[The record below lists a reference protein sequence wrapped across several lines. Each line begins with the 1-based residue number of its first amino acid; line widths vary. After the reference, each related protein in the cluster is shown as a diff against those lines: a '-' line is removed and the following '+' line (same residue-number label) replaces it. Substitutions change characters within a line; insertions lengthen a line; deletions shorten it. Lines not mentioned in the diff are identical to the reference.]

1 MLAALVLS
9 AALAAQAQ
17 PALPAGSA
25 QVPSGGGPLG
35 LSAFRVTAAMAAPVL
50 DGRLDDAAWAAAD
63 SVHAFTQK
71 EPEEGKPSRFP
82 TVARV
87 VFDGAAVYVG
97 VRAYDPDPSKIVAQL
112 TRRDED
118 SPSDWLL
125 LAFDSRHD
133 QRTAYA
139 FMVNPAGVKR
149 DFLIADGA
157 DDDTGW
163 DAVWDVAVK
172 RDAQGW
178 TAEFRIPLAAL
189 RFAPNGD
196 GVWGIE
202 VGRAVPRTNEQSFW
216 APLKHDESR
225 VVSRFGELRGM
236 RGLASPRR
244 LEVLPYTVS
253 GLTRAP
259 GAAGDPFHHGSDWRG
274 SAGLDVKYGVTSDLT
289 LDATVNPDFGQV
301 EADPS
306 QVNLTQYET
315 FVGEKRPFFTEGA
328 DIFRFGIALGDGD
341 DATEALFYSRR
352 IGRAPHYSMDG
363 RYVSQPSQTTILGA
377 AKLSGR
383 VGSGWSIGALGALTG
398 EERGSGMTDA
408 GERFGQVVEPMT
420 GYGVLRARRE
430 VNGGRTQFGFVGT
443 GVHRRLDGTGIADLP
458 GDAFAGGVDFSHRW
472 GGDAWQVT
480 GDLLGSSVRGDS
492 AAILALQ
499 TAPARYYQRPDAD
512 WVRLDSSATSLGGW
526 ASGYMVARVKGSW
539 QGGVL
544 GIARSPG
551 FEVNDVGYL
560 READQ
565 VTNAAYLQ
573 RRSFTP
579 KGAFRDWRIGGNLWD
594 GRDFGGR
601 STSLGGNVNFNA
613 RLLSYWG
620 FYGGAEHDL
629 ASLSTGALRGG
640 PAIVRTP
647 STSGWW
653 GVYSDGR
660 KRLSGE
666 LSFHAGREG
675 ETGAFSWGSSLYLG
689 WRPTPSATISLSP
702 FYSRNRS
709 GWQYVARPVDAAGAR
724 HYVFGDLDQQTVGM
738 SARISQTFTPTLSL
752 QVYAQPFISAGGFT
766 GYREVAD
773 PRAKRFAD
781 RFAPLAAATD
791 ADGGL
796 AANGVAWSNPDFD
809 YRAFNL
815 NAVLRWE
822 YRLGSTMYFAW
833 SHSRDGAVDDG
844 RFRLWHDT
852 GALFGYTP
860 TNVFLVKVNWWVS
873 L

>member
-1 MLAALVLS
+1 MLAFLFLS
-9 AALAAQAQ
+9 AAVLQAQ
-17 PALPAGSA
+17 PAAQGPAA
-25 QVPSGGGPLG
+25 QTPPGGGAPG
-35 LSAFRVTAAMAAPVL
+35 LAAYRLTAATAAPVL
-50 DGRLDDAAWAAAD
+50 DGRLDDAAWSSAD
-63 SVHAFTQK
+63 SLHSFTQK
-71 EPEEGKPSRFP
+71 EPEEGKPARFP

-87 VFDGAAVYVG
+87 VFDETAVYVG
-97 VRAYDPDPSKIVAQL
+97 VRAYDPDPSKMVAQL

-118 SPSDWLL
+118 SSSDWLL
-125 LAFDSRHD
+125 LALDSRHD

-139 FMVNPAGVKR
+139 FAVNPAGVKR

-157 DDDTGW
+157 DDDESW

-172 RDAQGW
+172 TDAQGW
-178 TAEFRIPLAAL
+178 TAEFRIPLSAL
-189 RFAPNGD
+189 RFAPSGD
-196 GVWGIE
+196 GVWGFE
-202 VGRAVPRTNEQSFW
+202 VARMVPRVNEQSFW

-225 VVSRFGELRGM
+225 IVSRFGELRGM
-236 RGLASPRR
+236 RGLPSPRR

-259 GAAGDPFHHGSDWRG
+259 GGADDPFHQSTAWRG

-315 FVGEKRPFFTEGA
+315 FLGEKRPFFTEGA

-341 DATEALFYSRR
+341 DATESLFYSRR
-352 IGRAPHYSMDG
+352 IGRTPHYAMDG

-383 VGSGWSIGALGALTG
+383 VGRGWSLGALGAVTG
-398 EERGSGMTDA
+398 EESGLGVSDD
-408 GERFGQVVEPMT
+408 GGRFGQVVEPMT

-430 VNGGRTQFGFVGT
+430 LNGGRTQLGFVGT
-443 GVHRRLDGTGIADLP
+443 GVHRRLGGTGMADLP
-458 GDAFAGGVDFSHRW
+458 SDALAGGVDFSHRW
-472 GGDAWQVT
+472 GGDAWLAN
-480 GDLLGSSVRGDS
+480 GYLLGSSVRGES
-492 AAILALQ
+492 PAILALQ
-499 TAPARYYQRPDAD
+499 TASARYYQRPDAD
-512 WVRLDSSATSLGGW
+512 YVRLDSSATSLGGW
-526 ASGYMVARVKGSW
+526 ASGYMLARVKGEW

-560 READQ
+560 READV

-573 RRSFTP
+573 RRSFNP
-579 KGAFRDWRIGGNLWD
+579 SGAFRNWRIGGNLWD

-601 STSLGGNVNFNA
+601 STSRGGNVNFNA
-613 RLLSYWG
+613 RFLNYWG

-629 ASLSTGALRGG
+629 AALNTRSLRGG
-640 PAIVRTP
+640 PAIVGTP

-653 GVYSDGR
+653 GVYSDSR
-660 KRLSGE
+660 KRLNGE
-666 LSFHAGREG
+666 LSFNLGREG
-675 ETGAFSWGSSLYLG
+675 ETGAVSWGSSLYLG
-689 WRPTPSATISLSP
+689 WRPTPSATLSLSP

-709 GWQYVARPVDAAGAR
+709 GWQYVARPVDAAGTR
-724 HYVFGDLDQQTVGM
+724 HYVYGDLDQTTVGM

-752 QVYAQPFISAGGFT
+752 QLYAQPFISAGGFT
-766 GYREVAD
+766 DYREVAD
-773 PRAKRFAD
+773 PRAKRFAE
-781 RFAPLAAATD
+781 RFRPLAAEKD
-791 ADGGL
+791 ADGEL
-796 AANGVAWSNPDFD
+796 AANGVTWSNPDFD

-844 RFRLWHDT
+844 RFRLWRDT
-852 GALFGYTP
+852 NALFGYTP